1 MQNDVKNRVLIVPMM
16 NKYIGN
22 MILLC
27 TGWIF
32 FNFYISTMIASYFP
46 IYRGGVGWYGRGC
59 KLWVFMAS

>member
-27 TGWIF
+27 QGRFFLIF
-32 FNFYISTMIASYFP
+32 M
-46 IYRGGVGWYGRGC
+46 W
-59 KLWVFMAS
+59 

>member
-27 TGWIF
+27 DWVDFFLIF
-32 FNFYISTMIASYFP
+32 IF
-46 IYRGGVGWYGRGC
+46 RQ
-59 KLWVFMAS
+59 